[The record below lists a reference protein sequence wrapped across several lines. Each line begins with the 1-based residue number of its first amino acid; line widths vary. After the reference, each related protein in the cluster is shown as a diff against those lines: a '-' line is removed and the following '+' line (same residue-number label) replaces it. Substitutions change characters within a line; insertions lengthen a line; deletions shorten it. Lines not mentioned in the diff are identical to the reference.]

1 MKTNLYELCENA
13 TALIIK
19 SGIGACDAYTDGD
32 CICVDIP
39 WGDWK
44 HSHAYCDYL
53 LGSELGLELA
63 SVEVYDEDGSD
74 CFSAIRYYKQ
84 A

>member
-1 MKTNLYELCENA
+1 MKPNLYELCEEA

-19 SGIGACDAYTDGD
+19 SGICACDPDIDGD

-44 HSHAYCDYL
+44 HEHAYCDYL
-53 LGSELGLELA
+53 LGTELGLELV
-63 SVEVYDEDGSD
+63 SEEVYESDGSD
-74 CFSAIRYYKQ
+74 CYSAVRYYKQ